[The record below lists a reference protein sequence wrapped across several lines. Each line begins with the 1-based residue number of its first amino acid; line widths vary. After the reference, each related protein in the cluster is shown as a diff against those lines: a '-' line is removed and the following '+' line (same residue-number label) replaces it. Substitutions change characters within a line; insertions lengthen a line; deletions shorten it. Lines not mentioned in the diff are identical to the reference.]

1 VRAYLSVWRLPSA
14 PVLLLAGFAG
24 RLPSAMVP
32 LALLLMVQQETGSY
46 AVAGLAAAALGI
58 ASAVMAPVLGRLA
71 DRRGPRPI
79 LFTQSAAYPL
89 LLALL
94 VAVVLAD
101 RGDAVVVAASALA
114 GTATPLVSGTVRALW
129 SRVDVRVRPTAYALD
144 ATATELVFVVG
155 PSLVA
160 VLAVTA
166 GPALAVAVAGVL
178 AVGGALGVATSA
190 ATRSY
195 VPVAGARTRLFST
208 VLTPGMPR
216 LLLSGAALMLGFGAL
231 EVAIPAFADSVGSPG
246 LSGLLLALWALGSTA
261 GGLWFG
267 ARVLTIS
274 LPRQYRWLLLGVTI
288 GLAPLAWISSPWAL
302 GVLLFLGGTVIAPTL
317 TVQNTLV
324 GSMAPVHA
332 TTEAF
337 TWLSTITV
345 GASAIGAA
353 LGGALIEGPGG
364 VPGSLLLATLGAAVA
379 VVVTLV
385 PGRRAPL
392 AARHVDESR
401 STTAGAAVHD
411 GSGGRSAAPVL
422 RLPGAAAPWEALP
435 GRW

>member
-1 VRAYLSVWRLPSA
+1 
-14 PVLLLAGFAG
+14 
-24 RLPSAMVP
+24 MVP
-32 LALLLMVQQETGSY
+32 LALLLMVQQQTGSY
-46 AVAGLAAAALGI
+46 AVAGLAAATLGV

-79 LFTQSAAYPL
+79 LFSQAVAYPL
-89 LLALL
+89 LLGLL
-94 VAVVLAD
+94 VAVVLSGSD
-101 RGDAVVVAASALA
+101 DVVVIGAAALA
-114 GTATPLVSGTVRALW
+114 GMATPLVSGTVRALW
-129 SRVDVRVRPTAYALD
+129 SRADVRVRSTAYALD

-160 VLAVTA
+160 
-166 GPALAVAVAGVL
+166 ALAVFVSAAAAVAL
-178 AVGGALGVATSA
+178 AGALGVIGALGIAMSA
-190 ATRSY
+190 ATRAY
-195 VPVAGARTRLFST
+195 VPVVGARASLFST

-231 EVAIPAFADSVGSPG
+231 EVAIPAFADSAGSPG
-246 LSGLLLALWALGSTA
+246 LSGLLLALWALGSVA

-267 ARVLTIS
+267 ARVLSTS
-274 LPRQYRWLLLGVTI
+274 LPRQYRLLLLGVTI

-302 GVLLFLGGTVIAPTL
+302 GVLLFLGGTAIAPTL

-324 GSMAPVHA
+324 GAMAPAHA

-353 LGGALIEGPGG
+353 LGGALIEGPTG
-364 VPGSLLLATLGAAVA
+364 VPGSLVLATAGAALA

-385 PGRRAPL
+385 PGRRPSARVD
-392 AARHVDESR
+392 AARE
-401 STTAGAAVHD
+401 
-411 GSGGRSAAPVL
+411 PV
-422 RLPGAAAPWEALP
+422 PA
-435 GRW
+435 

>member
-1 VRAYLSVWRLPSA
+1 VRAYLTVWRLPSA

-32 LALLLMVQQETGSY
+32 LALLLMVQQQTGSY
-46 AVAGLAAAALGI
+46 AIAGLASATLGI

-79 LFTQSAAYPL
+79 LFAQAAAYPL
-89 LLALL
+89 LLGLL
-94 VAVVLAD
+94 VAVVLRGAAD
-101 RGDAVVVAASALA
+101 LVVVVAAGLA
-114 GTATPLVSGTVRALW
+114 GMATPLVSGTVRALW

-144 ATATELVFVVG
+144 ATATELVFVIG

-160 VLAVTA
+160 VLAVFVSA
-166 GPALAVAVAGVL
+166 AAAVAVAGVL
-178 AVGGALGVATSA
+178 GVVGALGIATSVT
-190 ATRSY
+190 TRAY
-195 VPVAGARTRLFST
+195 VPVLGARSSLFST

-246 LSGLLLALWALGSTA
+246 LSGLLLALWALGSVA

-267 ARVLTIS
+267 ARVLSTS
-274 LPRQYRWLLLGVTI
+274 LPRQYRLLLLGVTI

-302 GVLLFLGGTVIAPTL
+302 GVLLFLGGTAIAPTL

-353 LGGALIEGPGG
+353 LGGGLIEGPAG
-364 VPGSLLLATLGAAVA
+364 VPGSLVLATLGAALA

-385 PGRRAPL
+385 PGRRL
-392 AARHVDESR
+392 A
-401 STTAGAAVHD
+401 
-411 GSGGRSAAPVL
+411 L
-422 RLPGAAAPWEALP
+422 RVGAAAREPIAA
-435 GRW
+435 

>member
-32 LALLLMVQQETGSY
+32 LALLLMVQQQTGSY
-46 AVAGLAAAALGI
+46 AVAGLASATLGI
-58 ASAVMAPVLGRLA
+58 ASAVMAPILGRLA
-71 DRRGPRPI
+71 DRRGPRPV
-79 LFTQSAAYPL
+79 LFSQAAAYPL

-94 VAVVLAD
+94 IAVVLGGAAD
-101 RGDAVVVAASALA
+101 LLVIGAAGLA
-114 GTATPLVSGTVRALW
+114 GMATPLVSGTVRALW

-160 VLAVTA
+160 
-166 GPALAVAVAGVL
+166 ALAVFVSPAAAVALAGVL
-178 AVGGALGVATSA
+178 GIVGALGIATSS

-195 VPVAGARTRLFST
+195 VPVVGARVSLFST

-231 EVAIPAFADSVGSPG
+231 EVAIPAFADSTGSPG
-246 LSGLLLALWALGSTA
+246 LSGLLLALWALGSVV

-267 ARVLTIS
+267 ARVLSTS
-274 LPRQYRWLLLGVTI
+274 LPRQYRLLLLGVTI

-302 GVLLFLGGTVIAPTL
+302 GVLLFLGGTAIAPTL

-324 GSMAPVHA
+324 GAMAPVHA

-353 LGGALIEGPGG
+353 LGGALIEGPAG
-364 VPGSLLLATLGAAVA
+364 VSGSLALATLGAALA

-385 PGRRAPL
+385 PGRRVSVGVAS
-392 AARHVDESR
+392 RESV
-401 STTAGAAVHD
+401 TA
-411 GSGGRSAAPVL
+411 
-422 RLPGAAAPWEALP
+422 
-435 GRW
+435 

>member
-1 VRAYLSVWRLPSA
+1 MRAYLSVWRLPSA
-14 PVLLLAGFAG
+14 PVLLLAGCAG

-32 LALLLMVQQETGSY
+32 LALLLMVQQQTGSY
-46 AVAGLAAAALGI
+46 AVAGLASATLGI
-58 ASAVMAPVLGRLA
+58 ASAVMAPILGRLA
-71 DRRGPRPI
+71 DRRGPRPV
-79 LFTQSAAYPL
+79 LFSQAAAYPL

-94 VAVVLAD
+94 IAVVLGGAAD
-101 RGDAVVVAASALA
+101 LVVVGAAGLA
-114 GTATPLVSGTVRALW
+114 GMATPLVSGTVRALW

-160 VLAVTA
+160 
-166 GPALAVAVAGVL
+166 ALAVFVSPAAAVALAGVL
-178 AVGGALGVATSA
+178 GIVGALGIATSS

-195 VPVAGARTRLFST
+195 VPVVGARASLFST

-231 EVAIPAFADSVGSPG
+231 EVAIPAFADHAGSPG
-246 LSGLLLALWALGSTA
+246 LSGLLLAVWALGSTA

-267 ARVLTIS
+267 ARVISTS
-274 LPRQYRWLLLGVTI
+274 LPRQYRLLLLGVTI
-288 GLAPLAWISSPWAL
+288 GLAPLAWVSSPWAL
-302 GVLLFLGGTVIAPTL
+302 GVLLFLGGTAIAPTL

-353 LGGALIEGPGG
+353 IGGALIEGPAG
-364 VPGSLLLATLGAAVA
+364 VSGSLALAAAGAAGA
-379 VVVTLV
+379 VILTLV
-385 PGRRAPL
+385 PGRRRRVSVPGPRQTV
-392 AARHVDESR
+392 AA
-401 STTAGAAVHD
+401 
-411 GSGGRSAAPVL
+411 
-422 RLPGAAAPWEALP
+422 
-435 GRW
+435 

>member
-1 VRAYLSVWRLPSA
+1 MRAYLSVWRLPSA
-14 PVLLLAGFAG
+14 PALLLAGFAG

-32 LALLLMVQQETGSY
+32 LALLLMVQQQTGSY
-46 AVAGLAAAALGI
+46 AIAGLASATLGI

-79 LFTQSAAYPL
+79 LFTQAAAYPL
-89 LLALL
+89 LLTLL
-94 VAVVLAD
+94 VVVVLGGASD
-101 RGDAVVVAASALA
+101 LAVIGASALA
-114 GTATPLVSGTVRALW
+114 GMATPLVSGTVRALW

-144 ATATELVFVVG
+144 ATATELVFVAG

-160 VLAVTA
+160 VLAVFA
-166 GPALAVAVAGVL
+166 SSAAAVALAGVL
-178 AVGGALGVATSA
+178 GVVGALGIATSA
-190 ATRSY
+190 ATRAY
-195 VPVAGARTRLFST
+195 VPVVGARASLFST

-246 LSGLLLALWALGSTA
+246 LSGLLLALWALGSVA

-267 ARVLTIS
+267 VRVLSTS
-274 LPRQYRWLLLGVTI
+274 LPRQYRLLLLGVTI

-302 GVLLFLGGTVIAPTL
+302 GVLLFLGGTAIAPTL

-345 GASAIGAA
+345 GASAIGAG
-353 LGGALIEGPGG
+353 LGGVLIEGPAG
-364 VPGSLLLATLGAAVA
+364 VSGSLVLATLGAALA

-385 PGRRAPL
+385 PGRRPTLGVRIAREPAP
-392 AARHVDESR
+392 A
-401 STTAGAAVHD
+401 
-411 GSGGRSAAPVL
+411 
-422 RLPGAAAPWEALP
+422 
-435 GRW
+435 